1 MSTTWNEQIGQEV
14 QRQRERAGLKF
25 NSLSEKTRELG
36 RPVHRVAL
44 PKIEGGERDIT
55 IQELVG
61 LAVALDISPLT
72 LLVPN
77 VLAEVEIL
85 PGVEVQGV
93 DVVGWWT
100 GVGGVTDIP
109 ARDLF
114 PKDDGIRLASE
125 LVDVEKGLRL
135 RRASLEQ
142 AERAYLMFEKDAD
155 RERADEMRTKIGAF
169 EAERDRLIEAYRS
182 ATERQSPDA

>member
-1 MSTTWNEQIGQEV
+1 MQDHRQDVEQ
-14 QRQRERAGLKF
+14 AGP
-25 NSLSEKTRELG
+25 RELG

-55 IQELVG
+55 VQELVG
-61 LAVALDISPLT
+61 LAAALDISPLT

-93 DVVGWWT
+93 DVLGWWT
-100 GVGGVTDIP
+100 GAGGLTDIP

-114 PKDDGIRLASE
+114 PKDEGIRLASE
-125 LVDVEKGLRL
+125 LVGVEKALRL
-135 RRASLEQ
+135 QRANLEQ
-142 AERAYLMFEKDAD
+142 AERAHLMCEKGAD
-155 RERADEMRTKIGAF
+155 RERVDQIRARIGAL
-169 EAERDRLIEAYRS
+169 EAHRDGLIDDYRS
-182 ATERQSPDA
+182 AADRSSPDA